1 MHYGGLDGRGA
12 NVKDERMKNIVY
24 PYTCPYFIPVP
35 GDDYKCERM
44 TYHYSYDKPDTMKI
58 GCFLGRKIYMI
69 QLDLDDPKHP
79 RTADEFF
86 DGLYLDATEEER
98 KSIEIHIRRFFER
111 KLIEQKGGN
120 GG

>member
-1 MHYGGLDGRGA
+1 
-12 NVKDERMKNIVY
+12 MKNIVY

-35 GDDYKCERM
+35 GDDYKCQRM
-44 TYHYSYDKPDTMKI
+44 TYRHSYNKALNI
-58 GCFLGRKIYMI
+58 GCYLGRKICMI
-69 QLDLDDPKHP
+69 AIDLDNPRSP
-79 RTADEFF
+79 RTADEFL
-86 DGLYLDATEEER
+86 DGLHLGNSEMER

>member
-1 MHYGGLDGRGA
+1 MND
-12 NVKDERMKNIVY
+12 RMRNIVY

-35 GDDYKCERM
+35 GDDYKCQRM
-44 TYHYSYDKPDTMKI
+44 GYLS
-58 GCFLGRKIYMI
+58 GCFLGRKICLI
-69 QLDLDDPKHP
+69 SIDLDNPKSP
-79 RTADEFF
+79 RTADEFL
-86 DGLYLDATEEER
+86 DGLHLGNSEMER

>member
-1 MHYGGLDGRGA
+1 
-12 NVKDERMKNIVY
+12 MKNIVF

-35 GDDYKCERM
+35 GDDYKCQRM
-44 TYHYSYDKPDTMKI
+44 TYDYSHDDPYSLYLFSPPPTLKI
-58 GCFLGRKIYMI
+58 GCFLGRKICMI
-69 QLDLDDPKHP
+69 QLDLDNPKHP
-79 RTADEFF
+79 RTAEEFF
-86 DGLYLDATEEER
+86 NGLALDATEEEM

>member
-1 MHYGGLDGRGA
+1 MR
-12 NVKDERMKNIVY
+12 NIVF

-35 GDDYKCERM
+35 GSDYKCQRM
-44 TYHYSYDKPDTMKI
+44 THHYSYDNPDTMEI
-58 GCFLGRKIYMI
+58 GCWLGREICMI

-79 RTADEFF
+79 RTADEFL
-86 DGLYLDATEEER
+86 DGLHLGNSEMER

>member
-1 MHYGGLDGRGA
+1 
-12 NVKDERMKNIVY
+12 
-24 PYTCPYFIPVP
+24 
-35 GDDYKCERM
+35 
-44 TYHYSYDKPDTMKI
+44 
-58 GCFLGRKIYMI
+58 MI

-79 RTADEFF
+79 RTAEEFF
-86 DGLYLDATEEER
+86 NGLNLDATEEEM

>member
-1 MHYGGLDGRGA
+1 MR
-12 NVKDERMKNIVY
+12 NIVY

-44 TYHYSYDKPDTMKI
+44 GYHYSYDEPDAIKI
-58 GCFLGRKIYMI
+58 GCFLGREICMI
-69 QLDLDDPKHP
+69 ALDLDNPKSP
-79 RTADEFF
+79 RTADEFLE
-86 DGLYLDATEEER
+86 GLHLGNSEEER

>member
-44 TYHYSYDKPDTMKI
+44 TYHYSYDKPDT
-58 GCFLGRKIYMI
+58 
-69 QLDLDDPKHP
+69 
-79 RTADEFF
+79 
-86 DGLYLDATEEER
+86 
-98 KSIEIHIRRFFER
+98 
-111 KLIEQKGGN
+111 
-120 GG
+120 